1 MFTMHCQT
9 KEKENRMEQQ
19 RDIATPIRTAEIL
32 KKYGLSMKKSLGQ
45 NFLIDPNILTRI
57 INVSDIDDQ
66 TNVIEVGPGIGA
78 LTERLARVAHHVLS
92 FEIDQ
97 RLIPVLADTLSPY
110 DNVTIVHEDILETI
124 LPQSVSDRLDMRKK
138 LSVVANLPYYITTP
152 IIMHLLESQLPI
164 DTFVMMMQ
172 KEVAQRMTAQAGTKA
187 YGSLTIAIQYYME
200 ASIAFIVPK
209 TVFSPQPNIDSAIL
223 KLTRREKPVVEV
235 DDEKLFFDLVKAS
248 FVQRRKTLWNNLQQ
262 HYGKSDDIKDWLTRS
277 LESVNIAPS
286 VRGEVLTIE
295 QFAALANAMA
305 RLK

>member
-1 MFTMHCQT
+1 
-9 KEKENRMEQQ
+9 MEQ

-32 KKYGLSMKKSLGQ
+32 KKYDLSMKKSLGQ

-57 INVSDIDDQ
+57 INVSDVDEQ

-92 FEIDQ
+92 FEIDN

-110 DNVTIVHEDILETI
+110 DNVTIVHEDILKAE
-124 LPQSVSDRLDMRKK
+124 LPQSVSDRLDMSKK

-152 IIMHLLESQLPI
+152 IIMHFLESELPI

-223 KLTRREKPVVEV
+223 KLTRRDKPLVQV
-235 DDEKLFFDLVKAS
+235 DDEALFFDVVKAA

-262 HYGKSDDIKDWLTRS
+262 RYGKSEDVKEWLTRS
-277 LESVNIAPS
+277 LEAVDIAPS
-286 VRGEVLTIE
+286 VRGEALTIA